1 MLKSA
6 EIGLLATI
14 GRIHKVKVYKKPIIG
29 LISSGN
35 ELVDASTT
43 DLPDGKIR
51 DSNKL
56 MLKALFKEHQVNAE
70 IVDFGQVS
78 DDQESLHTLLQNA
91 SK

>member
-1 MLKSA
+1 MTSRQVLKSA

-14 GRIHKVKVYKKPIIG
+14 GRIHKVKVFKRPVIG

-35 ELVDASTT
+35 ELVNANTI

-56 MLKALFKEHQVNAE
+56 MLKALFKEH
-70 IVDFGQVS
+70 
-78 DDQESLHTLLQNA
+78 
-91 SK
+91 